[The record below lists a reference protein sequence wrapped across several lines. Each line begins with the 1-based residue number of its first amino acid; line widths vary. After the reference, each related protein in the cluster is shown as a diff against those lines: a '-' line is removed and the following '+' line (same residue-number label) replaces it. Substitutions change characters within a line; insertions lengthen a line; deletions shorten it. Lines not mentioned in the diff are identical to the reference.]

1 MEVTCDN
8 DNHVAY
14 LFEQFNTVTS
24 EDYFTLTA
32 NNVQILRKLM
42 LKKYKLQQNYF
53 QKSLAQQDWMM
64 KNTTSTILHGF
75 TITGS
80 NTIIITMINGITQ
93 RIPITDITII
103 NGVVVAYNF

>member
-53 QKSLAQQDWMM
+53 QKSLAQQD
-64 KNTTSTILHGF
+64 
-75 TITGS
+75 
-80 NTIIITMINGITQ
+80 
-93 RIPITDITII
+93 
-103 NGVVVAYNF
+103 

>member
-42 LKKYKLQQNYF
+42 LKKYKLQQYF
-53 QKSLAQQDWMM
+53 SSDL
-64 KNTTSTILHGF
+64 
-75 TITGS
+75 
-80 NTIIITMINGITQ
+80 
-93 RIPITDITII
+93 
-103 NGVVVAYNF
+103 